1 MLMLTKGSELTA
13 HSGGFLSAS
22 AFVSYGLQLKPGVD
36 MTSNVKSWAPTFF
49 TSSLSRFPGASEEP
63 EPGRDDG

>member
-22 AFVSYGLQLKPGVD
+22 TFVSYGLQLKPGV
-36 MTSNVKSWAPTFF
+36 SV
-49 TSSLSRFPGASEEP
+49 L
-63 EPGRDDG
+63 